1 MAYIVYNEKKL
12 TNHFVERFYE
22 RIYKRKINHVSKEN
36 KRKVLHEINI
46 LMNKPEV
53 VSMMKLFGSETIKVK
68 YKDCRIVIRNRTL
81 ISIIPKNEHLK
92 KVDKKMPY
100 SMSYGIMKKKAK
112 RIIKSKGL
120 KNTKKRRHKK

>member
-1 MAYIVYNEKKL
+1 MPYIVYNEKKL

-22 RIYKRKINHVSKEN
+22 RIYKRKINHVSKYH
-36 KRKVLHEINI
+36 RRRVLYEINI

-53 VSMMKLFGSETIKVK
+53 VSMMKLFGSEAIKVK
-68 YKDCRIVIRNRTL
+68 YKDCRIVIRDRHC

-100 SMSYGIMKKKAK
+100 SMSYGIMKKKTK

-120 KNTKKRRHKK
+120 KNTKRRRNKK